1 MYGLEAINAHNGW
14 AMAFAGA
21 CIVLTGLAVLS
32 FIISQFPKFVGYFER
47 GETVP
52 TPAAAPPGVESEP
65 EPAVARLLETE
76 TPVDLNAA
84 ADLYGPL
91 ICTLG
96 EEFKLEDLY
105 ALFRE
110 QNLPHP
116 HITIRNFWNAGLLEQ
131 TESGAFLWTAN

>member
-21 CIVLTGLAVLS
+21 CIVLTGLSVLS
-32 FIISQFPKFVGYFER
+32 FIISQFPKFISLFEK
-47 GETVP
+47 EEPVVT
-52 TPAAAPPGVESEP
+52 TPSIPA
-65 EPAVARLLETE
+65 EPAPDRRLTTE
-76 TPVDLNAA
+76 TPIDLNAA

-91 ICTLG
+91 IRTLG
-96 EEFKLEDLY
+96 DEFKLETLY
-105 ALFRE
+105 SLFRE

-131 TESGAFLWTAN
+131 TESGAFLWTAE

>member
-14 AMAFAGA
+14 AMALAGA

-32 FIISQFPKFVGYFER
+32 FIISQFPKFVGYFEKSA
-47 GETVP
+47 
-52 TPAAAPPGVESEP
+52 PAEPSPSVEP
-65 EPAVARLLETE
+65 EPAPVRWAEPEMPEDLEE
-76 TPVDLNAA
+76 AA
-84 ADLYGPL
+84 ALYGPL
-91 ICTLG
+91 IRTLG
-96 EEFKLEDLY
+96 DEFKLEALY

-116 HITIRNFWNAGLLEQ
+116 HITIRNFWNEGLLKQ

>member
-21 CIVLTGLAVLS
+21 CIVLTGLSVLC
-32 FIISQFPKFVGYFER
+32 FIIAQFPKFISIFEKD
-47 GETVP
+47 ETAVP
-52 TPAAAPPGVESEP
+52 SPSPQSEAAPD
-65 EPAVARLLETE
+65 RLLTTE
-76 TPVDLNAA
+76 IPADLGAA

-96 EEFKLEDLY
+96 DEFKLEALY

-131 TESGAFLWTAN
+131 TESGAFLWTAE